1 MLTKWFWP
9 KNTPR
14 TLTEVWL
21 GCQVLALTSALRS
34 LLNWVKLP
42 RLLHWLTPAKV
53 SATPDPS
60 LFSIVARYVGSML
73 CRFPSNPRGSC
84 LIRSLSLY
92 YFGRRYGYPVQFH
105 CGVCRTDGELKGHA
119 WLSLN
124 GEPFWEPGDPFG
136 THVVTFSYPP
146 NYEGDGSPGP
156 ISPDDRLIPRSSLSP
171 ESDPDWPVEHSVGF
185 DIRERS

>member
-1 MLTKWFWP
+1 MVQKWAWP
-9 KNTPR
+9 KTPPQS
-14 TLTEVWL
+14 TTEFWL
-21 GCQVLALTSALRS
+21 ATQVLLVTCALRV
-34 LLNWVKLP
+34 LLPWVKLP
-42 RLLHWLTPAKV
+42 RLLDWLTPTREP
-53 SATPDPS
+53 STPD
-60 LFSIVARYVGSML
+60 LATFTIMTRFVGSVL

-84 LIRSLSLY
+84 LIRSLTRY
-92 YFGRRYGYPVQFH
+92 YFGRRCGYSVQFH

-119 WLSLN
+119 WLSVN
-124 GEPFWEPGDPFG
+124 GESFWEPGDPFG

-146 NYEGDGSPGP
+146 NYEGDESPGP